1 MEQRGKE
8 NTKTNL
14 CTLKPIAH
22 GNRGKQRQEAEK
34 SLKSGEERLIKLF
47 NLVLR
52 CQSIKQQV

>member
-14 CTLKPIAH
+14 CTLKPIEN

-34 SLKSGEERLIKLF
+34 SLKLGEERLIKLYTWF
-47 NLVLR
+47 
-52 CQSIKQQV
+52 